1 MNADVQS
8 GMEETW
14 LDFLSPS
21 TTIKSGQT
29 VKTRAGLVS
38 ENPTSSLVP
47 IVNGLSIG
55 GAWRPRLAGY
65 EGEKTIGS
73 ALDVSS

>member
-1 MNADVQS
+1 MILHLLPLNIRADEPSSSSMNADVQS

-29 VKTRAGLVS
+29 VKT
-38 ENPTSSLVP
+38 SSW
-47 IVNGLSIG
+47 IG
-55 GAWRPRLAGY
+55 
-65 EGEKTIGS
+65 
-73 ALDVSS
+73 V